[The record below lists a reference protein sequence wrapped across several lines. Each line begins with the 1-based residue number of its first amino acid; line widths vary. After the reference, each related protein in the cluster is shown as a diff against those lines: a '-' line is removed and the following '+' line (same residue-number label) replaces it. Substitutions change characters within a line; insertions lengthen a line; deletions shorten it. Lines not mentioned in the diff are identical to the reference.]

1 MDMDIDRLEKTA
13 QRASAL
19 LKAMSNQHRLIIL
32 CQLVTGEKS
41 VRELEKTIR
50 LSQSA
55 LSQHL
60 AVLRKDHLVATRRD
74 SQTIFC
80 TDCIVRHR
88 PRHPDKN
95 LRLVRCRREQVQ
107 PAFRHLERGRAP
119 GKGVGSNIAPHH
131 TLLQGPSGRTIT
143 RHHCQGIGH
152 GAAAGL
158 YIRVGIADGAQFTHE
173 LNVALTRY

>member
-1 MDMDIDRLEKTA
+1 MDIDRLEKTA

-60 AVLRKDHLVATRRD
+60 AVLRKDHLVDTRRD
-74 SQTIFC
+74 SQTIFYSLAGEEA
-80 TDCIVRHR
+80 TALI
-88 PRHPDKN
+88 K
-95 LRLVRCRREQVQ
+95 
-107 PAFRHLERGRAP
+107 
-119 GKGVGSNIAPHH
+119 
-131 TLLQGPSGRTIT
+131 TLY
-143 RHHCQGIGH
+143 
-152 GAAAGL
+152 GL
-158 YIRVGIADGAQFTHE
+158 YCPSPSTPP
-173 LNVALTRY
+173 